1 MKTMDVEKL
10 RFLLDHIGAIRDA
23 CDLDVL
29 LFFHRHPR
37 SLLTSEQLVDYL
49 GYDREQVKSV
59 DRLIEMGLLNR
70 SQNPAHAARL
80 YVLEHRGGPSVGSLR
95 SLLRFASTRE
105 GRREVI
111 RLLQPNDDR
120 GPTGSAGGRRH
131 GGIVKV
137 A

>member
-1 MKTMDVEKL
+1 
-10 RFLLDHIGAIRDA
+10 GGIRDA

-37 SLLTSEQLVDYL
+37 SLLTSEQLVAYL
-49 GYDREQVKSV
+49 GYDREQVAKSV
-59 DRLIEMGLLNR
+59 DRLIETGLLNR

-80 YVLEHRGGPSVGSLR
+80 YVLEHRGPSVGSLR

-105 GRREVI
+105 GRRDVI

-120 GPTGSAGGRRH
+120 GPTGSAGGRPP
-131 GGIVKV
+131 GGLVKV